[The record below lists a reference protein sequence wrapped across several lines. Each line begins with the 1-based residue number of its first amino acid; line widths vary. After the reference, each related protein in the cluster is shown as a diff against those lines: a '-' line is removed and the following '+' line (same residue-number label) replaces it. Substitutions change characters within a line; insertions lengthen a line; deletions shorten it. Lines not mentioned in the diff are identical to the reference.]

1 MELPQR
7 WGGPLGPV
15 PRSNLDPVGRF
26 GAEELQ
32 YLTYIL
38 KGHFSCRV
46 KKNEEEK
53 RMKRKG

>member
-7 WGGPLGPV
+7 GGGHLGPV
-15 PRSNLDPVGRF
+15 PRSNLDHVRRF

-38 KGHFSCRV
+38 EGLF
-46 KKNEEEK
+46 
-53 RMKRKG
+53 

>member
-7 WGGPLGPV
+7 GGGPLGPV

-38 KGHFSCRV
+38 KGSF
-46 KKNEEEK
+46 
-53 RMKRKG
+53 